1 MIVSPDLQSM
11 TGFAS
16 ASSTYEV
23 APGETIALRCEI
35 RSVNGKGLDVRARFP
50 DGMETVE
57 RAVKKIAAEAM
68 ARGSVQVSVT
78 VETSAAKS
86 PARLDEALFSALAN
100 QAKALAAQNG
110 LQAPSADAILAMRGV
125 VLSDDG
131 RSGVPIDEAVLE
143 QAMTLCHDAVDALAE
158 NRRSEGAVI
167 AALLAKQ
174 IDELE
179 RLVKS
184 CADDPALDSAHTKAV
199 LAKQLNRL
207 LDTDEGQ
214 QLDADRL
221 YVEAAL
227 LATKSDI
234 REELDRLTAHIA
246 AARTLLAQ
254 GGAIGRKLD
263 FLCQEFNRETNTLC
277 SKSSTSSLTAIG
289 LAMKAVVDQMKEQA
303 ANLQ

>member
-16 ASSTYEV
+16 ATSTYEV
-23 APGETIALRCEI
+23 EPGETVCLRCEI
-35 RSVNGKGLDVRARFP
+35 RSVNGKGLDVRARFA

-57 RAVKKIAAEAM
+57 RAVKKIAADAM
-68 ARGSVQVSVT
+68 SRGSLQVALT
-78 VETSAAKS
+78 VETTTGKTG
-86 PARLDEALFSALAN
+86 ARIDEALFSSFAH
-100 QAKALAAQNG
+100 QAKMLAAQNG
-110 LQAPSADAILAMRGV
+110 LQAPSADAILSIRGV
-125 VLSDDG
+125 VTNDDG
-131 RSGVPIDEAVLE
+131 QSGALFDEAVLE
-143 QAMTLCHDAVDALAE
+143 QAMTLCQDAVEALTD

-167 AALLAKQ
+167 AALIAKQ
-174 IDELE
+174 IDEIE
-179 RLVKS
+179 QLVHS
-184 CADDPALDSAHTKAV
+184 CAHDPALDSTHIRALLST
-199 LAKQLNRL
+199 QLNRL
-207 LDTDEGQ
+207 LDADEGK

-221 YVEAAL
+221 HVEAAL

-246 AARTLLAQ
+246 AARTLLAE
-254 GGAIGRKLD
+254 GGPIGRKLD